1 MLRTQTTFIKTIFN
15 RIILDVTILGVVILN
30 GIISDKTILTP
41 ITLVKTISTPTTL
54 TEITLS
60 PIISTRSSTPSVEY
74 PRGIFLHSRMMLP
87 TCRQRCKESWTMS
100 GWCHRSVDNPPRSC
114 RLSTVVESYRHIF
127 TCWSY
132 EAYIRW
138 SRQSEKVN
146 GVHFL
151 L

>member
-87 TCRQRCKESWTMS
+87 TCRQRHKEFRAVS
-100 GWCHRSVDNPPRSC
+100 G
-114 RLSTVVESYRHIF
+114 
-127 TCWSY
+127 
-132 EAYIRW
+132 
-138 SRQSEKVN
+138 
-146 GVHFL
+146 
-151 L
+151 